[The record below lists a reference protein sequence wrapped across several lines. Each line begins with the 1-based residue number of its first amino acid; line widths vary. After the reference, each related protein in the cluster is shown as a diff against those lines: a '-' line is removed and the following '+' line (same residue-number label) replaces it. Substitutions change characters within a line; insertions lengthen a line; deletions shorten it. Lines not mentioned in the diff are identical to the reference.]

1 MRAER
6 EFGKASYSCCLRV
19 TPFEAAT
26 IKFYETMR
34 RAALAVNGVARRSG
48 CLPSLWRSRNL
59 GPTAHRTGEPPA
71 RRASCSNS
79 SPRSRIY
86 SYKAASR
93 RASPSARLSSVV
105 YS

>member
-34 RAALAVNGVARRSG
+34 RAALAVNGTA
-48 CLPSLWRSRNL
+48 L
-59 GPTAHRTGEPPA
+59 GLLAFSMEEPKPRPHRTPH
-71 RRASCSNS
+71 R
-79 SPRSRIY
+79 
-86 SYKAASR
+86 
-93 RASPSARLSSVV
+93 
-105 YS
+105 